1 MEGRSLNLDAK
12 ATSPFSQPKAF
23 LAHQNGSPGVR
34 HTTSLG
40 TQDRQPPA
48 AHRNLPPAPASGLV
62 VPSHS
67 QTVTNNMSGSASIS
81 SADHAQ
87 QGHTSTTWPA
97 HFASSSAAITA
108 PFSGPSMAS
117 VMRARPGSPPIKA
130 DSSSP
135 VVSHVPDSPGLK
147 AHPSIFAEAA
157 PNGPGNTARSQSPAI
172 RAVSG
177 SPDFTSRAGQG
188 VGHQP
193 AAVQPHSSSLAPG
206 PGPGDQPHPVSDPE
220 DDQQELCQSSADA
233 QTHEAGNMLLFML
246 QGPWSSRRSVVYK
259 RDCQSQHDKLVK
271 QAVR

>member
-1 MEGRSLNLDAK
+1 M
-12 ATSPFSQPKAF
+12 
-23 LAHQNGSPGVR
+23 
-34 HTTSLG
+34 
-40 TQDRQPPA
+40 
-48 AHRNLPPAPASGLV
+48 
-62 VPSHS
+62 
-67 QTVTNNMSGSASIS
+67 
-81 SADHAQ
+81 

-177 SPDFTSRAGQG
+177 SPDFTSRAGELTVHGLCINSMAG
-188 VGHQP
+188 VTQRKLDMSSKASLSQSRVQNLHLHLCGSAVAQAREP
-193 AAVQPHSSSLAPG
+193 ACICSS
-206 PGPGDQPHPVSDPE
+206 
-220 DDQQELCQSSADA
+220 CQ
-233 QTHEAGNMLLFML
+233 
-246 QGPWSSRRSVVYK
+246 RSP
-259 RDCQSQHDKLVK
+259 
-271 QAVR
+271 